1 MYDRFT
7 VYVPCEEIVES
18 DGGENER
25 SISEKCRVC
34 KGIMSGVKF
43 YPWDLVIL
51 VRKFFVLILNI

>member
-7 VYVPCEEIVES
+7 VYVPCDEIVES

-25 SISEKCRVC
+25 LISEKCRVC

-43 YPWDLVIL
+43 HPWDLATV
-51 VRKFFVLILNI
+51 